1 MEVYQLIATNFLH
14 CLFRKFRGTSKR
26 DPLVDDFP
34 FPSGHLFID
43 NLLVLGWIERRISIY
58 LWYLISYSSFHDQ
71 VALR

>member
-43 NLLVLGWIERRISIY
+43 NLLVLDGLKGEFRFISGI
-58 LWYLISYSSFHDQ
+58 
-71 VALR
+71 